1 MENFER
7 LSNRTLSVT
16 CPCGIVFETYDLKKM
31 YHSNK
36 CRAFSVIKRNVV
48 NMQRKRLKQKKLIKY
63 SF

>member
-7 LSNRTLSVT
+7 LSYRALSVT

-36 CRAFSVIKRNVV
+36 CRAFSVMKRNVV
-48 NMQRKRLKQKKLIKY
+48 NMERKKLKYKTLKKY